1 MICNALKRETIQ
13 HELKCATIGFMFIT
27 IIRHIKSLQKSK
39 CIIHQLNGYYNSL
52 FNANNL
58 TTYRR
63 KVAVHP
69 IKFCLGPLLKSESLV
84 PTHSD

>member
-1 MICNALKRETIQ
+1 
-13 HELKCATIGFMFIT
+13 MFIT
-27 IIRHIKSLQKSK
+27 IIRHIKSLPKSK
-39 CIIHQLNGYYNSL
+39 CIIHQMDGYYNSL
-52 FNANNL
+52 FNASNL

-69 IKFCLGPLLKSESLV
+69 LLKSVCPLLKSESLV

>member
-1 MICNALKRETIQ
+1 M
-13 HELKCATIGFMFIT
+13 
-27 IIRHIKSLQKSK
+27 
-39 CIIHQLNGYYNSL
+39 HQLNGYYNSL

-69 IKFCLGPLLKSESLV
+69 IKFCRGPLLKSESLV

>member
-1 MICNALKRETIQ
+1 
-13 HELKCATIGFMFIT
+13 MFIT
-27 IIRHIKSLQKSK
+27 IIKHIKSLQKRSK
-39 CIIHQLNGYYNSL
+39 CIKHQLNGYYNSL

-69 IKFCLGPLLKSESLV
+69 IKFCLSPLLKSESLV
-84 PTHSD
+84 PISSKFYQFLANGSNSLVPIL